1 MEEKVDYL
9 KDKINTFIK
18 GITDRVGDYPKETL
32 TAVRKLE
39 AKIVSLN
46 G

>member
-1 MEEKVDYL
+1 VEEKVDYL
-9 KDKINTFIK
+9 KDKINILIK
-18 GITDRVGDYPKETL
+18 GITNRVSDYLKEIL
-32 TAVRKLE
+32 TTVRKLE